1 MYAYICN
8 KIWLQNYCFF
18 PIYANFCEKKC
29 YQFVQKYYQKSSFLL
44 RISEICCTFAQKFQ
58 SVMKNTENEFTG
70 LIRFVEQKDLILD
83 KEICGFSMKGVD
95 MSFPHVIILLC
106 LRGSATALY
115 DMREVHIVKN
125 MLAVIMPGH
134 LLRPI
139 DCSDDFAYM
148 RIAVSSEILG
158 EVKNHI
164 LGHEYD
170 VFHKS
175 PTCQLTDV
183 QAVRVKALAEVL
195 SAIALH
201 DMNELMLRR
210 QMLQI
215 QLAIA
220 YEFIHYYRREEDKR
234 LDKTKYVDVYN
245 RFTDLVVAHYKENRN
260 VSYYAALL
268 DYDQQYF
275 TKLFRK
281 ASGGVSPLEWIQ
293 QYVVTQAK
301 LLMDANPKQT
311 VKETAYQLGF
321 PTTANFCRYFKRAAG
336 IYPQAYKERN
346 NPKAAE

>member
-1 MYAYICN
+1 
-8 KIWLQNYCFF
+8 
-18 PIYANFCEKKC
+18 
-29 YQFVQKYYQKSSFLL
+29 
-44 RISEICCTFAQKFQ
+44 
-58 SVMKNTENEFTG
+58 MKNTENEFSG
-70 LIRFVEQKDLILD
+70 LIRFVEQKDLVLE
-83 KEICGFSMKGVD
+83 KEVCGFAKKGVD
-95 MSFPHVIILLC
+95 VSFPHVIIFLC

-115 DMREVHIVKN
+115 DMREMRVEKN
-125 MLAVIMPGH
+125 TLAVIMPKH
-134 LLRPI
+134 IMRPL
-139 DCSDDFAYM
+139 DNSEDFAYM
-148 RIAVSSEILG
+148 RIVVSSEILG

-183 QAVRVKALAEVL
+183 QAERVKALAEVL
-195 SAIALH
+195 SAIAQH

-220 YEFIHYYRREEDKR
+220 YEFIHFYRLEDDNR
-234 LDKTKYVDVYN
+234 SDKTKYADVYN
-245 RFTDLVVAHYKENRN
+245 RFTDLVVEHYKEKRN
-260 VSYYAALL
+260 VNYYASLL

-275 TKLFRK
+275 TKLFCK

-311 VKETAYQLGF
+311 IKETAYQLGF
-321 PTTANFCRYFKRAAG
+321 PTTANFCRYFKRATG
-336 IYPQAYKERN
+336 IYPQAYKQS
-346 NPKAAE
+346 K

>member
-1 MYAYICN
+1 MK
-8 KIWLQNYCFF
+8 KI
-18 PIYANFCEKKC
+18 
-29 YQFVQKYYQKSSFLL
+29 
-44 RISEICCTFAQKFQ
+44 
-58 SVMKNTENEFTG
+58 ENEFTG
-70 LIRFVEQKDLILD
+70 LIRLVEQKDLVLE
-83 KEICGFSMKGVD
+83 KETCGFAMTGVD
-95 MSFPHVIILLC
+95 MCFPHVIIFLC

-115 DMREVHIVKN
+115 DMREMRVEKD
-125 MLAVIMPGH
+125 MLAVIMPKH
-134 LLRPI
+134 IMRPL

-148 RIAVSSEILG
+148 RIAISSEILG

-183 QAVRVKALAEVL
+183 QVERVKALAEVL
-195 SAIALH
+195 SAIAQH

-301 LLMDANPKQT
+301 LLIDANPKQT
-311 VKETAYQLGF
+311 IKETAYQLGF
-321 PTTANFCRYFKRAAG
+321 SSTANFCRYFLRATG
-336 IYPQAYKERN
+336 IYPQAYKDSIVA
-346 NPKAAE
+346 P

>member
-1 MYAYICN
+1 M
-8 KIWLQNYCFF
+8 K
-18 PIYANFCEKKC
+18 E
-29 YQFVQKYYQKSSFLL
+29 
-44 RISEICCTFAQKFQ
+44 SETD
-58 SVMKNTENEFTG
+58 FTG
-70 LIRFVEQKDLILD
+70 LIRFIEQKDLVLE
-83 KEICGFSMKGVD
+83 KEVCGFAVKGVD
-95 MSFPHVIILLC
+95 MSFPYLIILLC
-106 LRGSATALY
+106 LRGTATALY
-115 DMREVHIVKN
+115 DMREVHVLKN

-134 LLRPI
+134 LLRPVE
-139 DCSDDFAYM
+139 CSDDFAYM
-148 RIAVSSEILG
+148 RIAISSEILG
-158 EVKNHI
+158 EVRNHI

-175 PTCQLTDV
+175 PNCQLTDV
-183 QAVRVKALAEVL
+183 QAERVKALAEVL
-195 SAIALH
+195 GAIAQH

-260 VSYYAALL
+260 VNFYAELL

-311 VKETAYQLGF
+311 VKTTALELGF
-321 PTTANFCRYFKRAAG
+321 PTTANFCRYFKRATG

-346 NPKAAE
+346 I

>member
-1 MYAYICN
+1 
-8 KIWLQNYCFF
+8 
-18 PIYANFCEKKC
+18 
-29 YQFVQKYYQKSSFLL
+29 
-44 RISEICCTFAQKFQ
+44 
-58 SVMKNTENEFTG
+58 MKNKENDFSG
-70 LIRFVEQKDLILD
+70 LIRFVEQKDLVLE
-83 KEICGFSMKGVD
+83 KEVCGFAVKGVD

-115 DMREVHIVKN
+115 DMRKARIVKN

-148 RIAVSSEILG
+148 RIAVSSEILV

-183 QAVRVKALAEVL
+183 QAERVRALAEVL
-195 SAIALH
+195 SAIAQH

-234 LDKTKYVDVYN
+234 LTDVKLADVYN

-260 VSYYAALL
+260 VNYYAALM
-268 DYDQQYF
+268 DYDPQYF
-275 TKLFRK
+275 SKLFRQL
-281 ASGGVSPLEWIQ
+281 SGGIAPLEWIQ

-311 VKETAYQLGF
+311 IKETAYQLGF
-321 PTTANFCRYFKRAAG
+321 PTTANFCRYFKRATG
-336 IYPQAYKERN
+336 IYPQAYKEG
-346 NPKAAE
+346 K